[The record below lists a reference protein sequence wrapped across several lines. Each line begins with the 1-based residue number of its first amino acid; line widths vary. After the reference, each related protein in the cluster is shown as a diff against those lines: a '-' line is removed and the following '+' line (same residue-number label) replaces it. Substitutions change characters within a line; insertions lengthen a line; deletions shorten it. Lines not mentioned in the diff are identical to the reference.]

1 MACAASI
8 SSSDFVKVAVVARH
22 GVNDNIAVA
31 FVRGFGMKRGAIAS
45 SVGHDSH
52 NITVVGA
59 DEADMAVAVNRLI
72 EIEGGF
78 AVAEGGRVVAELAL
92 PVAGL
97 MSLMSFEEVHKALIP
112 LRAAAKSLGVALAE
126 PFLQVAFLPLPV
138 IPHLKI
144 TDKGLVDVD
153 RFEFVRD

>member
-1 MACAASI
+1 M
-8 SSSDFVKVAVVARH
+8 VKVAVVARH
-22 GVNDNIAVA
+22 GVNENIATA
-31 FVRGFGMKRGAIAS
+31 FVQGFGMKRGAIAS

-59 DEADMAVAVNRLI
+59 NEEDMAAAVNQLI
-72 EIEGGF
+72 DIEGGF
-78 AVAEGGRVVAELAL
+78 AVACDRAIVAELAL

-97 MSLMSFEEVHKALIP
+97 MSLMSFEEVREALIP
-112 LRAAAKSLGVALAE
+112 LRAAAKGLGVTLPE

-144 TDKGLVDVD
+144 TDRGLVDVD
-153 RFEFVRD
+153 RLEFVRD